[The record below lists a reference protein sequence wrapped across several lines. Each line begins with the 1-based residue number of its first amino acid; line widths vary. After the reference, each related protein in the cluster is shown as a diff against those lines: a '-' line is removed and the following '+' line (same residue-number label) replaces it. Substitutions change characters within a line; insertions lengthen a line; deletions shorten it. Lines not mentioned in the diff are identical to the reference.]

1 MQQTGNGLKSYKN
14 TIGKVKMQV
23 AFFRYQ
29 KRLTLKAVHFTT

>member
-1 MQQTGNGLKSYKN
+1 MQQTGNGLKSYRN

-29 KRLTLKAVHFTT
+29 KWL